1 MKSVILIGSFLIG
14 IWVFKAQAKESESKK
29 ETPNLGITPNLP
41 HLNKVKSTGK
51 TLEKKLVEPQDQ
63 EANLSMK
70 VLPSLKKDHTKD
82 HAQEVPSFNVKEKAL
97 LDLREAE
104 KKLKIAL
111 NVKRLAEARNAR
123 MEDLIL
129 KKEKLMVKSMEKNNI
144 LKQEEEKVQKAK
156 KDYKKVLRQVHS
168 LSKEIDAASEGLKI
182 SIKKSNKAK
191 KDLSKA
197 EKALRELQKKGG

>member
-70 VLPSLKKDHTKD
+70 VLPPLKKD

-144 LKQEEEKVQKAK
+144 LKQEEKKVQKAK
-156 KDYKKVLRQVHS
+156 EDYKKVLRQVHS